1 MRQFDGVDGWE
12 RYGWGMLFSNQQDT
26 MGQWMYFAILGL
38 SAEEPDLSVGA
49 IHHARKQAVRH
60 VIAGGVRPHL
70 VTKISLHGL
79 R

>member
-1 MRQFDGVDGWE
+1 MDV
-12 RYGWGMLFSNQQDT
+12 
-26 MGQWMYFAILGL
+26 FAILGL

-49 IHHARKQAVRH
+49 IHHAWKQAVRH

-79 R
+79 GEYGARCASRS